1 MLPDSQVDNHAA
13 KKAPYMNILRRLFH
27 PVMALIAIQLVWI
40 TLVLFWI
47 YWFIGKHR
55 EFRELAEKYRP
66 ELLGQGYNW
75 PVMVEGLVMLV
86 LILIG
91 VYVIF
96 VYWNRQS
103 NLYLQQRNIISQ
115 VTHELKSPLA
125 SIQLHLET
133 IRLRKPTGERLDSF
147 VETMLADTGRLHYLI
162 NNLLMAARL
171 EQRRKQTERRMTDLT
186 QLVHEHVERERA
198 GMPQGSSIS
207 LEAEP
212 AMTAMVDPEEMS
224 MVFRNLF
231 ENAVLYSPQ
240 SPEIIVSVNR
250 SGSMLQISI
259 QDRGRGLDAREL
271 KKIFERFYR
280 VQPPGE
286 NIRGTGLGLYIVES
300 VIKGY
305 GGTVSVTSPGP
316 GKGCT
321 FTVRIPAT

>member
-1 MLPDSQVDNHAA
+1 
-13 KKAPYMNILRRLFH
+13 FH
-27 PVMALIAIQLVWI
+27 PIMALIAIQLVWI
-40 TLVLFWI
+40 TAVVFWI
-47 YWFIGKHR
+47 YWFIGKQR

-66 ELLGQGYNW
+66 ELLGRGANW

-133 IRLRKPTGERLDSF
+133 IRLRKPSEERLDSF
-147 VETMLADTGRLHYLI
+147 VGTMLSDTERLHYLI

-171 EQRRKQTERRMTDLT
+171 EQRRKLSERRLTDLT
-186 QLVHEHVERERA
+186 LLVREHVERERA
-198 GMPQGSSIS
+198 TLPQGGSIS
-207 LEAEP
+207 FEALSSLK
-212 AMTAMVDPEEMS
+212 AMVDPEEMS
-224 MVFRNLF
+224 MVVRNLF

-240 SPEIIVSVNR
+240 GLDISVR
-250 SGSMLQISI
+250 LVKTGPWLYLSV
-259 QDRGRGLDAREL
+259 QDQGRGLE
-271 KKIFERFYR
+271 KKEQKKVFNRFYR
-280 VQPPGE
+280 VQPPGD
-286 NIRGTGLGLYIVES
+286 NVRGTGLGLYIVES

-305 GGTVSVTSPGP
+305 GGTVGVTSDGP

-321 FTVRIPAT
+321 FTVKLPAA

>member
-1 MLPDSQVDNHAA
+1 
-13 KKAPYMNILRRLFH
+13 MNILRRLFH
-27 PVMALIAIQLVWI
+27 PIMALIAIQLVWI
-40 TLVLFWI
+40 TVVIFWI

-55 EFRELAEKYRP
+55 EFRQLAEKYRP
-66 ELLGQGYNW
+66 ELLGQGANW

-133 IRLRKPTGERLDSF
+133 IKLRKPTEERLEAF
-147 VETMLADTGRLHYLI
+147 VGTMLADTDRLHYLI

-171 EQRRKQTERRMTDLT
+171 EQRRKPAERRMTDLT
-186 QLVHEHVERERA
+186 QLVAEHVERERSTL
-198 GMPQGSSIS
+198 PQGGSITF
-207 LEAEP
+207 EAHQ
-212 AMTAMVDPEEMS
+212 ALKAQIDPEEMS
-224 MVFRNLF
+224 MVVRNLF

-240 SPEIIVSVNR
+240 SPEIIVKLNKVGTSLHLTV
-250 SGSMLQISI
+250 
-259 QDRGRGLDAREL
+259 QDHGRGLD
-271 KKIFERFYR
+271 KKEQKNVFDRFYR

-286 NIRGTGLGLYIVES
+286 NVRGTGLGLYIVES

-305 GGTVSVTSPGP
+305 GGTVSVTSEGP

-321 FTVRIPAT
+321 FTVKIPTTGGDRNER

>member
-1 MLPDSQVDNHAA
+1 MKL
-13 KKAPYMNILRRLFH
+13 LRRIMH
-27 PVMALIAIQLVWI
+27 PIMALIAIQLVWI
-40 TLVLFWI
+40 TAVVFWI
-47 YWFIGKHR
+47 YWFIGKQR

-66 ELLGQGYNW
+66 ELLGQGANW

-96 VYWNRQS
+96 VYWKRQS

-133 IRLRKPTGERLDSF
+133 IRLRRPTEDRLDSF
-147 VETMLADTGRLHYLI
+147 VGTMLADTERLHYLI

-171 EQRRKQTERRMTDLT
+171 EQRRKQSERRLTDLT
-186 QLVHEHVERERA
+186 QLVNEHVERER
-198 GMPQGSSIS
+198 GTLPQGGSIS
-207 LEAEP
+207 FEAAP
-212 AMTAMVDPEEMS
+212 GLKALVDPEEMS
-224 MVFRNLF
+224 MVVRNLF

-240 SPEIIVSVNR
+240 SPEISVR
-250 SGSMLQISI
+250 LVKSRAWLQLSV
-259 QDRGRGLDAREL
+259 QDHGRGLD
-271 KKIFERFYR
+271 KKEQKKVFDRFYR
-280 VQPPGE
+280 VQPPGD
-286 NIRGTGLGLYIVES
+286 NVRGTGLGLYIVES

-305 GGTVSVTSPGP
+305 SGAVCVTSEGP

-321 FTVRIPAT
+321 FTVKFPAAGGDIK

>member
-1 MLPDSQVDNHAA
+1 
-13 KKAPYMNILRRLFH
+13 MNILRRIFH
-27 PVMALIAIQLVWI
+27 PIMALIAIQLVWI
-40 TLVLFWI
+40 TLVVFWI
-47 YWFIGKHR
+47 YWFIGKHN
-55 EFRELAEKYRP
+55 EFRQLAEKYRP
-66 ELLGQGYNW
+66 ELLGQGANW

-133 IRLRKPTGERLDSF
+133 IRLRKPSEERLDSF
-147 VETMLADTGRLHYLI
+147 VSTMLADTDRLHYLI

-171 EQRRKQTERRMTDLT
+171 EQRRKHSERRLTDVT
-186 QLVHEHVERERA
+186 QLVGEYVERER
-198 GMPQGSSIS
+198 GTLPQGGSIS
-207 LEAEP
+207 YEAAP
-212 AMTAMVDPEEMS
+212 MLKAQVDPEEMG
-224 MVFRNLF
+224 MVVRNLF

-240 SPEIIVSVNR
+240 SPDIAVKLVRTGTWLQLSVR
-250 SGSMLQISI
+250 
-259 QDRGRGLDAREL
+259 DFGRGLDKNEL
-271 KKIFERFYR
+271 KKVFDRFYR
-280 VQPPGE
+280 AQPPGH
-286 NIRGTGLGLYIVES
+286 NVRGTGLGLYIVET

-305 GGTVSVTSPGP
+305 GGTVGVTSDGQ

-321 FTVRIPAT
+321 FTVKFPAA

>member
-1 MLPDSQVDNHAA
+1 
-13 KKAPYMNILRRLFH
+13 MNILRRIHH
-27 PVMALIAIQLVWI
+27 PIAALIAIQLVWI
-40 TLVLFWI
+40 TVVVFWI
-47 YWFIGKHR
+47 YWFIGKNR

-66 ELLGQGYNW
+66 ELLGHGANW

-133 IRLRKPTGERLDSF
+133 IQLRKPSEERLDSF
-147 VETMLADTGRLHYLI
+147 VNTMLADTERLHYLI

-171 EQRRKQTERRMTDLT
+171 EQRRKLSERRQTDLT
-186 QLVHEHVERERA
+186 QLVREHVERERESL
-198 GMPQGSSIS
+198 PQGGGIS
-207 LEAEP
+207 FEAAP
-212 AMTAMVDPEEMS
+212 SLQTLVDPEEMS
-224 MVFRNLF
+224 MVVRNLF

-240 SPEIIVSVNR
+240 SPEITVKLVKTGAWLQLSV
-250 SGSMLQISI
+250 
-259 QDRGRGLDAREL
+259 QDHGRGLG
-271 KKIFERFYR
+271 KKEQKLVFERFYR
-280 VQPPGE
+280 VQPPGD
-286 NIRGTGLGLYIVES
+286 NVRGTGLGLYIVES

-305 GGTVSVTSPGP
+305 GGTVGVTSDGP

-321 FTVRIPAT
+321 FTVKLPAE

>member
-1 MLPDSQVDNHAA
+1 MKL
-13 KKAPYMNILRRLFH
+13 LRRLLH
-27 PVMALIAIQLVWI
+27 PIMALIAIQLIWI
-40 TLVLFWI
+40 TAVVFWI
-47 YWFIGKHR
+47 YWFIGKQR

-66 ELLGQGYNW
+66 ELLGQGANW

-96 VYWNRQS
+96 VYWKRQS

-133 IRLRKPTGERLDSF
+133 IRLRKPTEERLDSF
-147 VETMLADTGRLHYLI
+147 VGTMLADTERLHYLI

-171 EQRRKQTERRMTDLT
+171 EQRRKQSERRLTDLT
-186 QLVHEHVERERA
+186 QLVNEYVERER
-198 GMPQGSSIS
+198 GTLPQGGSIS
-207 LEAEP
+207 FEAAP
-212 AMTAMVDPEEMS
+212 GLKALVDPEEMS
-224 MVFRNLF
+224 MVVRNLF

-240 SPEIIVSVNR
+240 SPEISVR
-250 SGSMLQISI
+250 LVKSGGWLQLSV
-259 QDRGRGLDAREL
+259 QDHGRGLD
-271 KKIFERFYR
+271 KKEQSRVFDRFYR
-280 VQPPGE
+280 VQPPGD

-305 GGTVSVTSPGP
+305 GGAVGVTSAGP

-321 FTVRIPAT
+321 FNVKFPAAGGDLK